1 MVHPLK
7 KILARLGPGFVT
19 GSSDDDPS
27 GIATY
32 TQVGAQFGLG
42 QLWTTAFNL
51 PLMIAIQEMVGR
63 IGMVTGQGLTAILR
77 KHYPKFVLW
86 LVVLLVFVAN
96 TINLGADLGAM
107 ADSTRLLFPDLPFAA
122 LLIGFTVLILVLEIF
137 LTYRTY
143 AEVLKWFALSLL
155 GYAVTAFIVTSDW
168 SVVLHS
174 LFMPTFTFDRGFIT
188 AIVAVLGTTISPY
201 LFIWQADE
209 EIEEE
214 IAAGRT
220 TIAQRRGATKEEI
233 ANMRRDTVIG
243 MTFSQIIT
251 FSIIVTAA
259 GTFFR
264 HGLNDIQT
272 TTQAASALE
281 PLAGQFAAH
290 LFALGVI
297 GTGLLAVPVLSASA
311 SYALSE
317 ALGWKNGLYKKL
329 KQAHGFYGAITIATF
344 IGLIINFIGINP
356 IKALYWTAVLNGLIT
371 PPLVLIILLVAN
383 NKKIMG
389 RWTNGYWSNLFGGIC
404 LVATALAVTLLFAL

>member
-7 KILARLGPGFVT
+7 KILARLGPGFIT

-32 TQVGAQFGLG
+32 TQVGAQFGLS
-42 QLWTTAFNL
+42 QLWTVPFNL
-51 PLMIAIQEMVGR
+51 PLMLAIQEMVGR
-63 IGMVTGQGLTAILR
+63 IGMVTGQGLTSVLR
-77 KHYPKFVLW
+77 KHYPKILVW

-107 ADSTRLLFPDLPFAA
+107 ADSTRLLFPALPFPA
-122 LLIGFTVLILVLEIF
+122 LLIAFTVLILILEIF

-155 GYAVTAFIVTSDW
+155 GYAVTAFIVTADW
-168 SVVLHS
+168 GAVLRDS
-174 LFMPTFTFDRGFIT
+174 FVPTFSLDRDFIT
-188 AIVAVLGTTISPY
+188 AIVALLGTTISPY

-209 EIEEE
+209 EVEEE
-214 IAAGRT
+214 IAAGRSS
-220 TIAQRRGATKEEI
+220 IAQRRGATKKEI
-233 ANMRRDTVIG
+233 SSMRRDTFIG

-251 FSIIVTAA
+251 FFIIVTAA

-264 HGLNDIQT
+264 HGLHDIQT
-272 TTQAASALE
+272 TAQAASALE
-281 PLAGQFAAH
+281 PLAGRFAAH
-290 LFALGVI
+290 IFALGVI

-329 KQAHGFYGAITIATF
+329 REAHGFYGAITIATF
-344 IGLIINFIGINP
+344 IGLLINFVGVSP
-356 IKALYWTAVLNGLIT
+356 IKALYWTAVLNGVIT

-389 RWTNGYWSNLFGGIC
+389 RWINGRWANLFGGIC
-404 LVATALAVTLLFAL
+404 LVATTLAVALLFVL